1 MIMHAQRRIT
11 MVRNL
16 EEEGII
22 DRRVLKAMESIPR
35 HEFVQEDLEIEA
47 YSNMPLPIGYD
58 QTISQPYTIAFMLE
72 ALELNKGNKVL
83 EIGTGSGYN
92 ASLIA
97 EIIGKEGKVYTVEI
111 IPELVELARRNIGR
125 LGINNIKIIQGDGS
139 VGYEKEKPYDR
150 IIITAGAPKI
160 PEALVKQLKTG
171 GIIIGPVGSTY
182 SQNMVRIKKKKEG
195 LTKED
200 LGEFIFVPLKGK
212 YGFKTKDI

>member
-1 MIMHAQRRIT
+1 MIMHTQRRVM
-11 MVRNL
+11 MVKDL
-16 EEEGII
+16 EEEGIR

-47 YSNMPLPIGYD
+47 YSNVPLPIGYG

-97 EIIGKEGKVYTVEI
+97 EIVGKEGRVYTIEI
-111 IPELVELARRNIGR
+111 IPELVEIAKRNIGR
-125 LGINNIKIIQGDGS
+125 LGIKNIKVIQGDGS
-139 VGYEKEKPYDR
+139 IGYEKEKPYDR

-160 PEALVKQLKTG
+160 PEALVKQLKMR
-171 GIIIGPVGSTY
+171 GIIVGPVGSTY
-182 SQNMVRIKKKKEG
+182 SQNMVRIKKKKDG
-195 LTKED
+195 VVRED
-200 LGEFIFVPLKGK
+200 LGEFLFVPLKGK